1 MPMRHADE
9 INNGEQLVATM
20 GRLSRLLIVPS
31 VKVLA
36 DTVLVLHELVSL
48 SDKVLA
54 LKSYFNIVQD
64 IQRQDRENY
73 DDDDGKATREE
84 CTEDVFMVACSFLR
98 VEIAKQGS
106 FYYLRGESPDASI
119 RKETKIH
126 RNPIDIDDEAVLKEV
141 SAYLSRPDEK
151 RGSVENAQIA
161 SAINHLSHLIRLHRM
176 VPRAV
181 DFLKS
186 NESFSKVDVRKQF
199 GLSHTDYE
207 KIMAMARRRG
217 LIELR
222 NRKKDPENNYKLI
235 KEHHELVLE
244 KAKALGCTP
253 NKALNDMITDFQE
266 LLKINRVQSTSRFSG

>member
-9 INNGEQLVATM
+9 INDGEQLVATM

-31 VKVLA
+31 VKILA

-64 IQRQDRENY
+64 IQRQERDE
-73 DDDDGKATREE
+73 DDEGKATREE
-84 CTEDVFMVACSFLR
+84 CTEDVFMVACSFLH

-126 RNPIDIDDEAVLKEV
+126 RNPINIADDAMLKEV
-141 SAYLSRPDEK
+141 SAYLARPDEK

-161 SAINHLSHLIRLHRM
+161 SAINHLSHLIRLHRL

-181 DFLKS
+181 EFLKS
-186 NESFSKVDVRKQF
+186 DEAFSKVDVRKKF
-199 GLSHTDYE
+199 DLSHTDYE

-222 NRKKDPENNYKLI
+222 NRKKDPDNNYKLI
-235 KEHHELVLE
+235 KEHHELVTE
-244 KAKALGCTP
+244 KARAMGCTP
-253 NKALNDMITDFQE
+253 NKALNDMLTDFQE
-266 LLKINRVQSTSRFSG
+266 LLKINRVQSTTRFQ